1 MYNLK
6 QVFIQAKLCN
16 NSIQEDM
23 PYGESVLSKGIKI
36 QKFSDRIEILD
47 LNRNGDYYKVIE
59 NDHYDFFYEYGWI
72 IGCLKLNIE
81 NCLFKLKL
89 IESKI
94 KTEVNTR
101 KNDKHIQNLKN
112 KREAILIKYAN
123 KIKDLNLKLK
133 TNEQN

>member
-1 MYNLK
+1 MYNLN
-6 QVFIQAKLCN
+6 QVFIQAKSCN

-59 NDHYDFFYEYGWI
+59 SDHYDFFYKYGWI

-112 KREAILIKYAN
+112 KREAILLKYAN
-123 KIKDLNLKLK
+123 KIKDLNLKLN
-133 TNEQN
+133 TNEQK

>member
-36 QKFSDRIEILD
+36 QKLS
-47 LNRNGDYYKVIE
+47 GDYYKVIE
-59 NDHYDFFYEYGWI
+59 NDHYNFFFEYGWI

-112 KREAILIKYAN
+112 KREAILLKYAN
-123 KIKDLNLKLK
+123 KIKDLNLKLN
-133 TNEQN
+133 TNEQK